1 MYIPN
6 AFREDDIE
14 KLVTFMRANSFATL
28 MSIQDNIPVASHI
41 PLVVTVQ
48 DNVVKLTGHLAKLN
62 PQWKVFGENESL
74 AVFTGPHAYISPS
87 LYEKRESVPTWNYIA
102 VHAYGTPQVITL
114 GDSPELMD
122 KMIDKMIDTYGSDYK
137 SQWHSLS
144 NDFREGLMNGI
155 IGFEM
160 TVTRLEGKYKLSQN
174 RSHVDQYNVAHALL
188 QSAEPAAHAIGVQ
201 IKQNLETSDSSEKL

>member
-1 MYIPN
+1 MYISN

-14 KLVTFMRANSFATL
+14 KLVAFMRANSFATL
-28 MSIQDNIPVASHI
+28 VSILNDVPVASHI

-48 DNVVKLTGHLAKLN
+48 NNVVKLSGHLAKPN
-62 PQWKVFGENESL
+62 PQWQVFGGGEAL

-87 LYEKRESVPTWNYIA
+87 LYEKQESVPTWNYIA
-102 VHAYGTPQVITL
+102 VHAYGIPQVITL

-122 KMIDKMIDTYGSDYK
+122 KMIEQMIDTYSSEYK

-144 NDFREGLMNGI
+144 DNFREGMMNGI

-160 TVTRLEGKYKLSQN
+160 TITRLEGKYKLSQN
-174 RSHVDQYNVAHALL
+174 RSHFDQSNVAHTLL
-188 QSAEPAAHAIGVQ
+188 QSTEPTVHAIGAAM
-201 IKQNLETSDSSEKL
+201 KENLETSEQLPD

>member
-14 KLVTFMRANSFATL
+14 KLVAFMRANSFATL
-28 MSIQDNIPVASHI
+28 VSILNDVPVASHI
-41 PLVVTVQ
+41 PLVVTMQ
-48 DNVVKLTGHLAKLN
+48 NNVVKLSGHLAKPN
-62 PQWKVFGENESL
+62 PQWQVFGVGEAL

-102 VHAYGTPQVITL
+102 VHAYGVPQVITL

-122 KMIDKMIDTYGSDYK
+122 QMIEDMIDTYGSEYK

-144 NDFREGLMNGI
+144 DNFREGMMNGI

-160 TVTRLEGKYKLSQN
+160 TITRLEGKYKLSQN
-174 RSHVDQYNVAHALL
+174 RSHSDQNNIADALL
-188 QSAEPAAHAIGVQ
+188 QSTEPTVHAIGAAM
-201 IKQNLETSDSSEKL
+201 KQNLETSEQLPE

>member
-28 MSIQDNIPVASHI
+28 MSIQDNIPIASHI

-74 AVFTGPHAYISPS
+74 AIFTGPHAYISPT
-87 LYEKRESVPTWNYIA
+87 LYEKRESVPTWNYLA
-102 VHAYGTPQVITL
+102 VHAYGP
-114 GDSPELMD
+114 PEIVM
-122 KMIDKMIDTYGSDYK
+122 
-137 SQWHSLS
+137 
-144 NDFREGLMNGI
+144 
-155 IGFEM
+155 FE
-160 TVTRLEGKYKLSQN
+160 
-174 RSHVDQYNVAHALL
+174 
-188 QSAEPAAHAIGVQ
+188 AEPERLSRLIDALIENNEA
-201 IKQNLETSDSSEKL
+201 S

>member
-14 KLVTFMRANSFATL
+14 KLVAFMRANSFATL
-28 MSIQDNIPVASHI
+28 VSILNDVPVASHI

-48 DNVVKLTGHLAKLN
+48 NNVVKLSGHLAKPN
-62 PQWKVFGENESL
+62 PQWQVFGGGEAL

-87 LYEKRESVPTWNYIA
+87 LYEKQESVPTWNYIA
-102 VHAYGTPQVITL
+102 VHAYGIPQVITL

-122 KMIDKMIDTYGSDYK
+122 KMIEQMIDTYSSEYK

-144 NDFREGLMNGI
+144 DNFREGMMNGI

-160 TVTRLEGKYKLSQN
+160 TITRLEGKYKLSQN
-174 RSHVDQYNVAHALL
+174 RSHFDQSNVAHTLL
-188 QSAEPAAHAIGVQ
+188 QSTEPTVHAIGAAM
-201 IKQNLETSDSSEKL
+201 KENLETSEQLPD